1 AWESERSC
9 AKRASMKSHLL
20 VLGLVL
26 GGSAA
31 ASVIVR
37 DPRAQW
43 KAIADRLF
51 TTVVQVQRDEAQ
63 RPSARGSGVLI
74 GNGLAVTTLDAVASR
89 SGNGMVPA
97 QDLGVLVPDVGRVGA
112 RVVDALPDL
121 DLALLLLSSEG
132 KSLSAA
138 PLATEVPAAG
148 DRLIAMGSSQDEVS
162 VIGMIVS
169 RVSGELF
176 TLDSN
181 KTADSRFW
189 GGPLFDEQGRLAGIQ
204 LASANG
210 SKAVSARAIQRMLD
224 RRGVAPMPVK

>member
-1 AWESERSC
+1 
-9 AKRASMKSHLL
+9 MKSHLL

-51 TTVVQVQRDEAQ
+51 TTVVQVQRAEAQ
-63 RPSARGSGVLI
+63 QPFARGSGVLI

-89 SGNGMVPA
+89 SGNGMV

-112 RVVDALPDL
+112 RVVDTVPEL

-148 DRLIAMGSSQDEVS
+148 DPLIAMGSSQDEVS

-210 SKAVSARAIQRMLD
+210 SKAVSARVIQRMLD
-224 RRGVAPMPVK
+224 RRGVAPMPVN

>member
-1 AWESERSC
+1 
-9 AKRASMKSHLL
+9 MKSHLL

-89 SGNGMVPA
+89 SGNGMV

-112 RVVDALPDL
+112 RVVETVPEL

-148 DRLIAMGSSQDEVS
+148 DPLIAMGSSQDEVS

-224 RRGVAPMPVK
+224 RRNLAPWKAASPPIR

>member
-1 AWESERSC
+1 
-9 AKRASMKSHLL
+9 MKSHLL

-51 TTVVQVQRDEAQ
+51 GTVVQVQRDEAQ
-63 RPSARGSGVLI
+63 QPFARGSGVLI
-74 GNGLAVTTLDAVASR
+74 GNGLVVTTLHAVASR
-89 SGNGMVPA
+89 SGNRMVPV
-97 QDLGVLVPDVGRVGA
+97 QDLEVLVPDAGRIGA

-210 SKAVSARAIQRMLD
+210 SKAVSARVIQRMLD
-224 RRGVAPMPVK
+224 RRGVAPMPVN